1 MGQPRRPLPKLH
13 VLTLGQY
20 PPRLRAAATR
30 PTPLEVSMPGFDRI
44 PRDLHATV
52 CLCVCVC
59 VRGSQNL
66 FDVLL
71 SVFTRFSSRA
81 ADVHRAKEALVIT
94 PSTARA
100 ALAPRAGHT
109 GTCLFPA
116 S

>member
-44 PRDLHATV
+44 PRDLHAT
-52 CLCVCVC
+52 CACVCVC
-59 VRGSQNL
+59 GALKISL
-66 FDVLL
+66 MCYTI
-71 SVFTRFSSRA
+71 FTRFSSRA
-81 ADVHRAKEALVIT
+81 ADVHLRMEALVIT

-100 ALAPRAGHT
+100 ALAPRAG
-109 GTCLFPA
+109 TCLFPA